1 MSYSKK
7 DIFTAISLM
16 FFIIT
21 LAIVFTIFFKPLY
34 YSDMHRLGIDI
45 TTGLDQ
51 EVIKHNYDVL
61 IQYQSI
67 FYQGALQLPDFTMS
81 TAGRIHFAEVKQIF
95 EVIQIVM
102 VLSGISSMVLIYQ
115 QIKQKEYRFLRLT
128 SILTIVVPSI
138 LAVIVMMNFDVA
150 FVLFHKLVFRNDY
163 WIFDYQSDPI
173 ISILPQDFFM
183 HCFIMII
190 CIVIILSIICLML
203 YRHKQKQILEENI

>member
-7 DIFTAISLM
+7 DILTAISLM
-16 FFIIT
+16 FFFIT

-34 YSDMHRLGIDI
+34 YSDVHRLGIDI
-45 TTGLDQ
+45 ATGIDK

-61 IQYQSI
+61 INYQSI

-81 TAGRIHFAEVKQIF
+81 TGGRIHFAEVKRIF
-95 EVIQIVM
+95 EVIQIIMMISGVSSI
-102 VLSGISSMVLIYQ
+102 VLVYQ
-115 QIKQKEYRFLRLT
+115 QIKNKEYRFLRLT
-128 SILTIVVPSI
+128 GILTIAVPSI
-138 LAVIVMMNFDVA
+138 IGVMAMMNFDAA
-150 FVLFHKLVFRNDY
+150 FIIFHKLVFRNEY

-190 CIVIILSIICLML
+190 VVIIVLSLICIFI
-203 YRHKQKQILEENI
+203 YRYKQKQVISEY